1 MSIIKHFDKRSGI
14 TYVYESTS
22 YWDKEKQQPRSHR
35 TLIGK
40 IDKETGEMIPTD
52 GRGKKRMAKAAEAV
66 SKPKQGPVPSLL
78 TEKYFYGATYL
89 LDQIGKETGIS
100 EDLKAC
106 FPEDYKKIL
115 SIAYFL
121 ILEDNNPLSRFGK
134 WSKLHKHP
142 YGKDI
147 PSQRSSE
154 LFQSITEEAKM
165 RFFRLQGKRRIEK
178 EYWAYDTTSIS
189 SYSEKLKQVKYGK
202 NKDNEPLAQ
211 INLAL
216 LFGETSGLPFYFRKV
231 AGNIP
236 DVKTINELVREL
248 DILGYGKIKLV
259 MDRGFY
265 STANINDLYKG
276 HHKFIVGASTSLSY
290 AKAYIKEIGD
300 SMQNYARYNEQYEVY
315 IASKTISWDYTQDRP
330 YKGDTITG
338 DRRMYLHLYYNP
350 EKAVED
356 GKQFNR
362 YLKKLEN
369 ELLSGKHDSAH
380 ENAYKKYFTV
390 KKTPVRG
397 IQIEPIDKA
406 MAEAGKLH
414 GYFIL
419 LSNKVKDPVAALEL
433 YRTRDVVEK
442 AFGNLKERL
451 NCRRTLI
458 SSDQSLDGKIFVE
471 FIALIYLSYIKKKME
486 EKKLFSKYTL
496 QGLLDE
502 LDVIECFSEPGKA
515 LIQGE
520 ILKKQEQLYIDM
532 GVKPLL
538 AKPSEV

>member
-1 MSIIKHFDKRSGI
+1 MKLGRIPAPTFCCMANRITIASNASLRFSSFKLRISEKIDVSSSLYPLYRLKPKRIRDLYPEEKSA
-14 TYVYESTS
+14 S

-78 TEKYFYGATYL
+78 TERNFYGATYL
-89 LDQIGKETGIS
+89 LNQIGKETGIF

-106 FPEDYKKIL
+106 FPKDYKKIL

-121 ILEDNNPLSRFGK
+121 ILEDNNPLSRFGQR
-134 WSKLHKHP
+134 SKLNKHP

-236 DVKTINELVREL
+236 DVKTINELVRKL

-330 YKGDTITG
+330 YKGDPITG

-380 ENAYKKYFTV
+380 ENACKKYFTV
-390 KKTPVRG
+390 KKIPVRG
-397 IQIEPIDKA
+397 
-406 MAEAGKLH
+406 
-414 GYFIL
+414 F
-419 LSNKVKDPVAALEL
+419 
-433 YRTRDVVEK
+433 R
-442 AFGNLKERL
+442 
-451 NCRRTLI
+451 
-458 SSDQSLDGKIFVE
+458 
-471 FIALIYLSYIKKKME
+471 
-486 EKKLFSKYTL
+486 
-496 QGLLDE
+496 
-502 LDVIECFSEPGKA
+502 
-515 LIQGE
+515 
-520 ILKKQEQLYIDM
+520 
-532 GVKPLL
+532 
-538 AKPSEV
+538 